1 VSTPTVLLGVVA
13 DDFTGA
19 SDIANTLVQGGLRTV
34 LTIGPPPGKRDYGDA
49 QAIVVALKTR
59 SVPAADAVAQS
70 LLALDAL
77 RARGATQVV
86 FKYCSTF
93 DSTDAGNIGPVAD
106 ALADRLG
113 APYAIHCPAF
123 PAAGRRLFGGYLF
136 VGEVVL
142 SESGMRDHP
151 LNPMHDANLVRVL
164 QRQTPR
170 PVGRID
176 FATVRAGR
184 TALARAFADWDPQ
197 AGRHVIVDAVADED
211 LRAIGGAARD
221 AHLPLVCGGS
231 GIALGLPAALG
242 VRGNDDSGAASV
254 PQRGP
259 AAILAGSCSRATR
272 AQIAYVRGRFPVYD
286 LDRAAL
292 DDPQRGVDAAL
303 AWADGAIGERP
314 ILIVA
319 SADPVCVEENQRRY
333 GARAAGERVEGML
346 AAIARGLRARG
357 VARFVVAGGETS
369 GAVVGGL
376 QVDALRI
383 GAQIDPGVPWTAT
396 LDEPPIALALKSGNF
411 GGEDFFVRALD
422 APA

>member
-1 VSTPTVLLGVVA
+1 MSAPTLLLGVVA

-34 LTIGPPPGKRDYGDA
+34 LTIGPPPAQRDYGDA

-59 SVPAADAVAQS
+59 SIPAPEAVAQS

-77 RARGATQVV
+77 RARGPSQLV

-123 PAAGRRLFGGYLF
+123 PATGRRVFGGYLF
-136 VGEVVL
+136 VGDVLL

-164 QRQTPR
+164 QRQTAR

-184 TALARAFADWDPQ
+184 AALARAFADWDPH

-231 GIALGLPAALG
+231 GVALGLPAALG
-242 VRGNDDSGAASV
+242 ARGGEGSAASV
-254 PQRGP
+254 PRRGP
-259 AAILAGSCSRATR
+259 AAILAGSCSRATQ
-272 AQIAYVRGRFPVYD
+272 AQIAYVRGRLPVYD
-286 LDRAAL
+286 LDQDAV
-292 DDPQRGVDAAL
+292 DDPQRGVAGAL
-303 AWADGAIGERP
+303 AWADGTLGERP
-314 ILIVA
+314 IVIVA
-319 SADPVCVEENQRRY
+319 SADPVCVEANQRRY

-396 LDEPPIALALKSGNF
+396 LDESPIALALKSGNF

-422 APA
+422 EPA